1 MKLTGVA
8 GLAALC
14 VITPMA
20 FADPPPVVEAV
31 TEPPLAQASTLAAD
45 APEADAALDVAEL
58 DGLRGGDI
66 VIQDSSQT
74 FNAVNRG
81 NTVNGQTVDSGA
93 MNINANAFAGYDG
106 IGNFVMNTGH
116 NNNLMGSVS
125 VIVTVPAQ

>member
-1 MKLTGVA
+1 MKLSGLA
-8 GLAALC
+8 GLAALF
-14 VITPMA
+14 VLAPTA
-20 FADPPPVVEAV
+20 FADPPTADQAGADR
-31 TEPPLAQASTLAAD
+31 PLAQPATPEAGVS
-45 APEADAALDVAEL
+45 EADATLNLAEL

-66 VIQDSSQT
+66 IIQDSSQT

>member
-8 GLAALC
+8 GFAALC
-14 VITPMA
+14 VLTPTA
-20 FADPPPVVEAV
+20 FADPPTVDTVV
-31 TEPPLAQASTLAAD
+31 TEAPVAQAD
-45 APEADAALDVAEL
+45 ASEAEAPLELSEL
-58 DGLRGGDI
+58 DGMRGGDI